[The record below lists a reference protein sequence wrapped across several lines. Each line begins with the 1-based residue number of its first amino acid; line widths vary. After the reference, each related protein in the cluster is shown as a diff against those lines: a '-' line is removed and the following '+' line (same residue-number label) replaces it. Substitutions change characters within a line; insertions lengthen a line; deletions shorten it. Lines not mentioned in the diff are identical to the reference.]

1 MSQMPSEPRPPTL
14 PLPEVAAQVAP
25 DDAASLS
32 ATASNALI
40 HLYRGELGR
49 LTAYR
54 ARLDTT
60 TSWSITASALV
71 ATLTFGS
78 AAAPHVAFLFLM
90 ALNYVFLD
98 IEARRYRYYEL
109 SRHRVH
115 IMEGYFYPA
124 VLGQRV
130 NPQWTSMLVESL
142 QHPTLPL
149 SRRAALGWRLR
160 RTYLALFLAVLLGWL
175 SKLDVADS
183 VTTSPITLIL
193 RAEVGLI
200 PGWAIWLVVIGLY
213 VWLIYLALTAQ
224 RTYPLGDEDARELF
238 GMVGD

>member
-1 MSQMPSEPRPPTL
+1 MSQRPTEPRPPTL
-14 PLPEVAAQVAP
+14 RPPEVAAQAAP
-25 DDAASLS
+25 DGAASLS

-60 TSWSITASALV
+60 TSWAISASALV

-78 AAAPHVAFLFLM
+78 AAASHVAFVFLM
-90 ALNYVFLD
+90 ALNYVFLHM
-98 IEARRYRYYEL
+98 EARRYRFYEL

-115 IMEGYFYPA
+115 LMEGFFYPA
-124 VLGQRV
+124 VLGQKV
-130 NPQWTSMLVESL
+130 NPQWTAMLVESL
-142 QHPTLPL
+142 QHPRLPL

-160 RTYLALFLAVLLGWL
+160 RTYAALFAMVLIGWL
-175 SKLDVADS
+175 SKLDVS
-183 VTTSPITLIL
+183 HGLMSSPLELIP
-193 RAEVGLI
+193 RAEVGSI
-200 PGWAIWLVVIGLY
+200 PGWVIWLAVLGLY
-213 VWLIYLALTAQ
+213 GWLSYLVLVAH
-224 RTYPLGDEDARELF
+224 RYYPMGDEDARELY